1 MADLDPRDSLPLPP
15 EDSSIGADPRG
26 AHHGPGMGAEA
37 LEMAEIGSASATTT
51 ASTAVP
57 GASTAGGQAAETA
70 QRPPMTGEPRQRW
83 RLVISRAPDAPL
95 QTPGAWQAGW
105 EQALAASALPIL
117 WTGSRRARPRFVPA
131 LPLPAGT
138 AADRELADIFLANR
152 LPRGTVREAIEH
164 VAPTGHA
171 LVDCHDVWVGAPSLP
186 AQVVAAEYTIEL
198 AGPWPDEGRAATAVA
213 AILAADR
220 LTRQRARG
228 DRHIEY
234 DLRPLILQLALGK
247 IRAEVHAGGS
257 DRGAEGAD
265 TRATVAANVD
275 GARAGRVGAT
285 VLALRMRLRHDPERG
300 SGRPDELLLEL
311 GDRLGTELRPSL
323 TRRTRILL
331 AGDLRR
337 ANEPPAVRHGSAV
350 EED

>member
-1 MADLDPRDSLPLPP
+1 MADLDPRDSLPLPS
-15 EDSSIGADPRG
+15 EDSSIGAGPRG

-171 LVDCHDVWVGAPSLP
+171 LVDCHDVWSA
-186 AQVVAAEYTIEL
+186 
-198 AGPWPDEGRAATAVA
+198 
-213 AILAADR
+213 
-220 LTRQRARG
+220 
-228 DRHIEY
+228 
-234 DLRPLILQLALGK
+234 
-247 IRAEVHAGGS
+247 
-257 DRGAEGAD
+257 
-265 TRATVAANVD
+265 
-275 GARAGRVGAT
+275 
-285 VLALRMRLRHDPERG
+285 
-300 SGRPDELLLEL
+300 
-311 GDRLGTELRPSL
+311 
-323 TRRTRILL
+323 
-331 AGDLRR
+331 RR
-337 ANEPPAVRHGSAV
+337 ACRRRWWLPSTRSSWPVPGPTKAAPPQRSLRSWPPIGSLVSVREATGISSTTCGP
-350 EED
+350 